1 MEVLKDIE
9 RKKLLD
15 KICEVHSCQLWESPV
30 VIAGK
35 LKYLQ
40 VCPECEKEEIKRI
53 EKKLNNESAINSK
66 LAQTFEVF
74 SRFSLFPD
82 ELIGKNLENFST
94 DNQSADQGLNFSK
107 RMLRDYVKGETGN
120 VIITG
125 PPGVGKSHLSIA
137 LASSLNNK
145 FKDLGTPKSIIFVSV
160 TRLFSEIE
168 NSFGGKGDFIESYAV
183 EMLSNVD
190 YLFLDDL
197 GKESSMSDTLKQAN
211 EWRQRVLFKILDNR
225 QTTFINTNL
234 SSSEIKKIYNSAL
247 ADRIFKG
254 ASKHIF
260 KFPDGMESR
269 RY

>member
-1 MEVLKDIE
+1 MEALKDIE

-94 DNQSADQGLNFSK
+94 DNQIAEQGLIFQ
-107 RMLRDYVKGETGN
+107 KGC
-120 VIITG
+120 
-125 PPGVGKSHLSIA
+125 
-137 LASSLNNK
+137 
-145 FKDLGTPKSIIFVSV
+145 
-160 TRLFSEIE
+160 
-168 NSFGGKGDFIESYAV
+168 
-183 EMLSNVD
+183 
-190 YLFLDDL
+190 
-197 GKESSMSDTLKQAN
+197 
-211 EWRQRVLFKILDNR
+211 
-225 QTTFINTNL
+225 
-234 SSSEIKKIYNSAL
+234 
-247 ADRIFKG
+247 
-254 ASKHIF
+254 
-260 KFPDGMESR
+260 
-269 RY
+269 